1 MDLGLLGPA
10 ALRLG
15 AILAIVLVPAAVIAV
30 SGDTFGYDFQAYH
43 LAGRRVLDGGPL
55 YDMRPELTGELGFF
69 YYPPPFALVAI
80 PFALLPLVPATWL
93 WVAVL
98 MAAFLGGVALMPVA
112 RTVKWAIVLL
122 AGLSWPFVYALKL
135 GQVGA
140 ILFLAFVVGWRWLRD
155 DRALG
160 ASAAVGAAVK
170 LQPGLVLAWAL
181 VRGRW
186 RAVAWGVLALG
197 VLALAATVLVGIAA
211 WSDYLELTLRASDRI
226 THPQSVSF
234 GAMAFRAGASVELAS
249 AIQLVSFVAV
259 VGVVLAGIRWATEEA
274 SYISLVA
281 ASQLLSPTLWDHY
294 AVVLLVPA
302 TWLLNRGHWWG
313 ALLLLATPVFLVSLT
328 PPVVYPIVFA
338 VALVG
343 PLVVGRRRTE
353 GPATAAAAAPA

>member
-160 ASAAVGAAVK
+160 VSAAVGAAVK

-186 RAVAWGVLALG
+186 R
-197 VLALAATVLVGIAA
+197 
-211 WSDYLELTLRASDRI
+211 
-226 THPQSVSF
+226 
-234 GAMAFRAGASVELAS
+234 
-249 AIQLVSFVAV
+249 
-259 VGVVLAGIRWATEEA
+259 
-274 SYISLVA
+274 
-281 ASQLLSPTLWDHY
+281 
-294 AVVLLVPA
+294 
-302 TWLLNRGHWWG
+302 
-313 ALLLLATPVFLVSLT
+313 
-328 PPVVYPIVFA
+328 
-338 VALVG
+338 
-343 PLVVGRRRTE
+343 VGRALIK
-353 GPATAAAAAPA
+353 G